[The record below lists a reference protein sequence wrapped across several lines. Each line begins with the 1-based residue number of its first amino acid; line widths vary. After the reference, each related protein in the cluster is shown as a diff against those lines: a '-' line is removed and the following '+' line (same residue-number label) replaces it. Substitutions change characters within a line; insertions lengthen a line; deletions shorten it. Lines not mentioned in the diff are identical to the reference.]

1 MIPSYYLEDVYKE
14 ADWITAN
21 AQAEVQQQI
30 CNVIKEQT
38 EAYILEKA
46 SALNADITVSVK
58 LALDTQYPT
67 PESVHIKGNISPY
80 ARRLLSQTIQD
91 DLGIASEDQVWSS

>member
-46 SALNADITVSVK
+46 NALHLNVDVEIILSNDDIPIPKQVYLRGTAGPFAKQQLTSYIAD
-58 LALDTQYPT
+58 
-67 PESVHIKGNISPY
+67 NIG
-80 ARRLLSQTIQD
+80 IQEENQ
-91 DLGIASEDQVWSS
+91 IWI